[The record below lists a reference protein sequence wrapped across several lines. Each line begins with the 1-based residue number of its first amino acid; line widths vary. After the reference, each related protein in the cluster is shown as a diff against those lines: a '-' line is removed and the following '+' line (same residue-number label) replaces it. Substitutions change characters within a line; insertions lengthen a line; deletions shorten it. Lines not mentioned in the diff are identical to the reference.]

1 MNSYVTNTENDILVW
16 VADENGIASNIKIKY
31 ENEEKTTNS
40 EGIAKFTSDTTET
53 IKYLKIGNTEN
64 KLIVGVY
71 NYNKELYY
79 SNSYIYTDRT
89 LYKSTD
95 TINIWGF
102 VPKAIYGN
110 DLQDEFYIS
119 YFKFTR
125 FRY

>member
-16 VADENGIASNIKIKY
+16 VADENGIASNIKVKY

-40 EGIAKFTSDTTET
+40 EGVAKFTSDTTET

-79 SNSYIYTDRT
+79 
-89 LYKSTD
+89 
-95 TINIWGF
+95 
-102 VPKAIYGN
+102 
-110 DLQDEFYIS
+110 
-119 YFKFTR
+119 
-125 FRY
+125 